1 MVKLRHKL
9 GLLKCMS
16 TWPVHVCL
24 GGHSWTSWSMLV
36 GHRAQSCPKTASNIC
51 CRSLWQNRVLRHS
64 LSISPTV
71 EAALWIP
78 RRYDFAYRLIS
89 IVSLVSAV
97 SVGIHLIALREVDG
111 SVRLREARG
120 ESRALTLLNLSLP
133 KAIFVQT
140 RLLILVLVYVSLG
153 DSRRF

>member
-36 GHRAQSCPKTASNIC
+36 GHRAQSCPKTAGNIC

-78 RRYDFAYRLIS
+78 RRYDFSYGLVS
-89 IVSLVSAV
+89 IVTGVCAV
-97 SVGIHLIALREVDG
+97 RIGIHLIALRVIEG
-111 SVRLREARG
+111 SVGLREARSEPG
-120 ESRALTLLNLSLP
+120 ALVLLDLTLPWS
-133 KAIFVQT
+133 IFVDR
-140 RLLILVLVYVSLG
+140 RLLILV
-153 DSRRF
+153 